1 MFLWNYKLL
10 ELPVTVDVVDDH
22 LGVFQGLQIV
32 PQICHPN
39 GSLVGG
45 MSIVFRG
52 APEQLLVSGE
62 RYKFKY
68 WIMVVYIEQFGEQF
82 GGTQLAQHNWKRIIK
97 LCIFFLSLRSVEVTF
112 PT

>member
-1 MFLWNYKLL
+1 MV

-22 LGVFQGLQIV
+22 LGVFQGFQIV

-45 MSIVFRG
+45 MSIVLRG

-62 RYKFKY
+62 RQQFKY
-68 WIMVVYIEQFGEQF
+68 WIMVVVVVYIEQFGEQF
-82 GGTQLAQHNWKRIIK
+82 GGTRLTQLKTYH
-97 LCIFFLSLRSVEVTF
+97 
-112 PT
+112 

>member
-1 MFLWNYKLL
+1 MV

-22 LGVFQGLQIV
+22 LGIFQGFQIV
-32 PQICHPN
+32 SQICHPN

-62 RYKFKY
+62 R
-68 WIMVVYIEQFGEQF
+68 
-82 GGTQLAQHNWKRIIK
+82 
-97 LCIFFLSLRSVEVTF
+97 
-112 PT
+112 